1 MAAARNNSTLT
12 YMALVFM
19 LFLYPWLTAAPA
31 AADQGPL
38 QVIQSGTDRA
48 LDIIHSSKAGKAPS
62 IRQRRAEILT
72 IVDEYFDFSEMAKRA
87 LGRPWKDQSPEK
99 QKEFVSLFK
108 QLLFN
113 TYVDRVETYTGSNEK
128 VVYDVQEVKGDY
140 AFVKTRIVNYQ
151 DTDVAVDYRLKEEK
165 GNWKVYDVIV
175 EGVSLVSN
183 YRSQFTSILANDSF
197 DALLVKLRQKAAEW
211 N

>member
-1 MAAARNNSTLT
+1 MTATRYNSTFT
-12 YMALVFM
+12 YMAVAFV
-19 LFLYPWLTAAPA
+19 LFWYAWVTAAPA

-38 QVIQSGTDRA
+38 LVIQSGTDRA
-48 LDIIHSSKAGKAPS
+48 LDIIHSSKSGKAPS

-87 LGRPWKDQSPEK
+87 LGRPWKDQPPEK

-183 YRSQFTSILANDSF
+183 YRSQFTSILANESF

>member
-1 MAAARNNSTLT
+1 MAAARGNSTMT
-12 YMALVFM
+12 YIAVALV
-19 LFLYPWLTAAPA
+19 LYLYSSLTAAPA

-48 LDIIHSSKAGKAPS
+48 LDIIHSSKSGKAPS
-62 IRQRRAEILT
+62 IRQRRAEILS

-87 LGRPWKDQSPEK
+87 LGRPWKDQSPDK

-140 AFVKTRIVNYQ
+140 AFVKTRIINYQ

-183 YRSQFTSILANDSF
+183 YRSQFTSILANESF
-197 DALLVKLRQKAAEW
+197 DALLVKLRQKTTEW